1 MQATRQAILDYL
13 RVHREGT
20 VRELSREFGLTT
32 TGIRQHLVIL
42 EGEGLVVYRDVKG
55 RVGRPALAYR
65 LTEEAEA
72 RYPKGYERLLVA
84 ILEAARETCSGE
96 LQARLVKAAA
106 QRLAEPVPDAGH
118 GTVGERAGAVA
129 TFLRSRGNVAAVE
142 VSGSDVRVIQH
153 TCPYSAAAKAAP
165 VVCEMDVES
174 LEQATGCEVHLE
186 ESVPMGADRCVFH
199 LSKPALN

>member
-129 TFLRSRGNVAAVE
+129 TFLRSRGNVAAGHRGGE
-142 VSGSDVRVIQH
+142 GRAGGVRDGPGVAGAGDRLRG
-153 TCPYSAAAKAAP
+153 TPGG
-165 VVCEMDVES
+165 V
-174 LEQATGCEVHLE
+174 
-186 ESVPMGADRCVFH
+186 GADGRGPLRVPPVEARTE
-199 LSKPALN
+199 LAGG